1 MRHRQEGPRGGHR
14 GAKEGPD
21 TVDAEQDGLGV
32 RRRILSDGLAI
43 VLSLFAFGMV
53 FGLAAREAAF
63 SLVEALS
70 MSLIA
75 YSGAAQFAAVGLVA
89 NGVPWLGIVVL
100 TALLNARHMLYAASL
115 APWFGGVPR
124 RRRAVAAH
132 FLTDEV
138 FALVMP
144 GVRALGRLDLPSY
157 TLAAVLTITPW
168 VTATAVGYAGG
179 QLLPDPR
186 ALGLD
191 IVFPAAMAGLAVAL
205 VTERRSLVAAVAG
218 GSIGLAI
225 ALTVQPS
232 VGVIAGGLLGPLV
245 AMVIPD
251 AREQDRLAD
260 PDPLQAPVA
269 EPGP

>member
-1 MRHRQEGPRGGHR
+1 MAG
-14 GAKEGPD
+14 
-21 TVDAEQDGLGV
+21 EQDGRAV
-32 RRRILSDGLAI
+32 PRRILTDGLAI
-43 VLSLFAFGMV
+43 VLSLFAFGVV
-53 FGLAAREAAF
+53 FGLAARQADF
-63 SLVEALS
+63 SLLEALA

-89 NGVPWLGIVVL
+89 AGVPWLSILIL
-100 TALLNARHMLYAASL
+100 TALLNARHVLYSASL
-115 APWFGGVPR
+115 APWFSGTSRPR
-124 RRRAVAAH
+124 RAAAAH

-138 FALVMP
+138 FALTMP
-144 GVRALGRLDLPSY
+144 GVRALGRLDVRSY
-157 TLAAVLTITPW
+157 ALAAVLTMTPW
-168 VTATAVGYAGG
+168 VMATVVGYAGG

-251 AREQDRLAD
+251 VREQDRLAD
-260 PDPLQAPVA
+260 PDPLQAPAA

>member
-1 MRHRQEGPRGGHR
+1 MAG
-14 GAKEGPD
+14 
-21 TVDAEQDGLGV
+21 EQDGRAV
-32 RRRILSDGLAI
+32 RRRILTDGLAI

-53 FGLAAREAAF
+53 FGLAARQADF
-63 SLVEALS
+63 SLVEALA

-89 NGVPWLGIVVL
+89 ASVPWLGIVVL
-100 TALLNARHMLYAASL
+100 TALLNARHVLYSASL
-115 APWFGGVPR
+115 APWFSETSRP
-124 RRRAVAAH
+124 RRAVAAH

-138 FALVMP
+138 FALTMP
-144 GVRALGRLDLPSY
+144 GVRALGRLDLQSY
-157 TLAAVLTITPW
+157 ALAGVLTITPW
-168 VTATAVGYAGG
+168 VMATAVGYAGG

-191 IVFPAAMAGLAVAL
+191 VVFPAAMAGLAVAL

-260 PDPLQAPVA
+260 PDPLQAPAA